1 MHGRAAQSVSRP
13 IDSVQG
19 EMNMMNERLAVRFAQ
34 ALLAVAAAAGSV
46 VVLQFAL
53 VVA

>member
-1 MHGRAAQSVSRP
+1 MK
-13 IDSVQG
+13 
-19 EMNMMNERLAVRFAQ
+19 MMNETLTVRFAQ
-34 ALLAVAAAAGSV
+34 ALLAVAAAAGSL

>member
-1 MHGRAAQSVSRP
+1 MH
-13 IDSVQG
+13 
-19 EMNMMNERLAVRFAQ
+19 MTNETLAVRFAQ

-53 VVA
+53 VAV

>member
-1 MHGRAAQSVSRP
+1 
-13 IDSVQG
+13 
-19 EMNMMNERLAVRFAQ
+19 MNMTNERLTVRFAQ
-34 ALLAVAAAAGSV
+34 ALLALAAAAGSV